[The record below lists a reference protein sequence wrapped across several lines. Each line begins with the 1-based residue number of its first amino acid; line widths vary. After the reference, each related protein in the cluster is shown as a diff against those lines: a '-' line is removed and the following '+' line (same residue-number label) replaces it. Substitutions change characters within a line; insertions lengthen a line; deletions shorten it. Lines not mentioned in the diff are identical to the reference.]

1 MKFCFKKEIFK
12 KALDLMIRWSAG
24 VPNAFVLLTKRGD
37 VRDRRCF
44 QNVGTLFSLSTLVR

>member
-12 KALDLMIRWSAG
+12 KALDLMIRCAG
-24 VPNAFVLLTKRGD
+24 VPNVFVLLTKRGD